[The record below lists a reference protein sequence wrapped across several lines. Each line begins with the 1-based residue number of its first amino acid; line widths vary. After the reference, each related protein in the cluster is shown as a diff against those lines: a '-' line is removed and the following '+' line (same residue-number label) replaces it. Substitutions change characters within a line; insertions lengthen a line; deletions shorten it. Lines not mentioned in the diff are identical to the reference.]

1 MIQKK
6 AMSAASKILL
16 QINAKLG
23 QELWLTERPKN
34 LPEKTMIIGADVF
47 HNIGQKKDS
56 CIGFCASLDPNFSK
70 FYSRISLQKPGQE
83 LMDNLSGLIKD
94 AIAKYF
100 EFNGK
105 KFFPEYIFFFRD
117 GVGEGQVPTILT
129 YEVTQIL
136 NGFKSINASYNPK
149 FAEIIITKRIN
160 DRIFSMDGGSGP
172 GTQQGRGGYQQQKG
186 GLNNPPS
193 GTIVAQSIVSN
204 NGFDY
209 FVVAQNVT
217 QGTCTPTH
225 YNVIYDN
232 TGLTQDIFWELTF
245 FQCFNYFNWNGA
257 VRVPAPAQYA
267 HKLGFLVVQT
277 FKDVPHPNLVDK
289 LYYL

>member
-1 MIQKK
+1 M
-6 AMSAASKILL
+6 AACSKILL

-23 QELWLTERPKN
+23 LELWLTERPKN

-47 HNIGQKKDS
+47 HNIGAKKDS

-70 FYSRISLQKPGQE
+70 FYSRISLQKPGKE
-83 LMDNLSGLIKD
+83 LMDNLTGLIKD
-94 AIAKYF
+94 AIVRYF

-105 KFFPEYIFFFRD
+105 KFFPEYIFFYRD
-117 GVGEGQVPTILT
+117 GVGEGQVPIVMQH
-129 YEVTQIL
+129 EVTQIL
-136 NGFKSINASYNPK
+136 AGFKMISKDYSPK
-149 FAEIIITKRIN
+149 FAEIIVTKRIN
-160 DRIFSMDGGSGP
+160 DRVFSLGGGQGRP
-172 GTQQGRGGYQQQKG
+172 QTQGGRGGYSKG
-186 GLNNPPS
+186 GESKYNNPPS
-193 GTIVAQSIVSN
+193 GTIVHQQIVSST
-204 NGFDY
+204 GFDY

-225 YNVIYDN
+225 YNVVYDN
-232 TGLTQDIFWELTF
+232 TGLAQDIFWELTF

-267 HKLGFLVVQT
+267 HKLGFLVGQT